1 MHKIVIKISLLVICI
16 LNFSLSLNVDSNNFY
31 KDYSKENQLV
41 NNNNSSIINNESFAD
56 PASMALWLIL
66 ILIFVPFFMI
76 FMLFYICC
84 KCICDWDRPIYH
96 HHEYARPII
105 IQPQP
110 SSQNF
115 NA

>member
-1 MHKIVIKISLLVICI
+1 MFKIVIKFSLLLMCLV
-16 LNFSLSLNVDSNNFY
+16 NFSLSLNKENNNFIN
-31 KDYSKENQLV
+31 DYSNENRQL
-41 NNNNSSIINNESFAD
+41 NNISSLKNSESFAD

-105 IQPQP
+105 IQPIP